1 MATRAPDQA
10 PPDSVE
16 EDDLSLEAE
25 AEGDEPEE
33 DASEGGS
40 RRVRLLRR
48 KPKKKVRLRRRAA
61 EAEAEADPGQEP
73 ELEEE
78 GAQEWADT
86 DEEGTRRLVRNVV
99 DAIVPDLVK
108 RVVAAGGEALSEES
122 IKRIVSEAS
131 LPRASVSGLRGEF
144 QRVLSREI
152 RGFLDTVDISGEL
165 QKILTSMTFEIRTE
179 VRFVPN
185 EDKVKPKIK
194 NRVRVRRGSHKEQ
207 ADKDPA

>member
-48 KPKKKVRLRRRAA
+48 KPKKKVRLRRRA
-61 EAEAEADPGQEP
+61 AEAEADPGQEP